1 MSKLIFSDGVKFDT
15 DGLLRVEHRKDGYY
29 VVGEGMLV
37 PVDSYADGIRM
48 VESWNH
54 ETDKR
59 TQK

>member
-1 MSKLIFSDGVKFDT
+1 VPKMRFSDGIEFDT
-15 DGLLRVEHRKDGYY
+15 DGYLRVEHRKDGYY

-37 PVDSYADGIRM
+37 PVDSYDDGIRM

>member
-1 MSKLIFSDGVKFDT
+1 MRFSDGVEFDT
-15 DGLLRVEHRKDGYY
+15 DGHLRVEHRKDGYY

-37 PVDSYADGIRM
+37 PVDSYDAGIRM
-48 VESWNH
+48 VENWNR